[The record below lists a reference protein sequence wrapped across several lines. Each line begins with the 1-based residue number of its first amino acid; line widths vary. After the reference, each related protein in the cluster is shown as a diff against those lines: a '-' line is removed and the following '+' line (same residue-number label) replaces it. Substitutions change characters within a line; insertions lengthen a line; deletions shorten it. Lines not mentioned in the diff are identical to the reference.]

1 MICSRGKKN
10 CCLTVLNKQI
20 KILRVTTKRRQRIYI
35 IQHADEKKKKPQR
48 KAKKRRYR
56 EKHIMTEINVK
67 MLVIA
72 MKVNDLSVPKFFNWI
87 FKYRAKIIF

>member
-1 MICSRGKKN
+1 MFKRKKN
-10 CCLTVLNKQI
+10 CWLTVLNKQI
-20 KILRVTTKRRQRIYI
+20 KILRVPTKRRQRIYI
-35 IQHADEKKKKPQR
+35 IQQADEKKKTQR

-72 MKVNDLSVPKFFNWI
+72 MKLNDLSVPKFFNWI

>member
-35 IQHADEKKKKPQR
+35 IQHADEKKKKTQR

>member
-1 MICSRGKKN
+1 M
-10 CCLTVLNKQI
+10 
-20 KILRVTTKRRQRIYI
+20 
-35 IQHADEKKKKPQR
+35 KKKKTQR